1 MAESKELSPEEL
13 RKAKE
18 FFQKNPWIGKTH
30 IGKMAKGVLDDE
42 KQRSPGKTHGAT
54 GQRG

>member
-1 MAESKELSPEEL
+1 MSNSNDLSPEEI

-30 IGKMAKGVLDDE
+30 TAKLAKGVLDDD